1 MKIGIIGGGAAG
13 MTAAVAAARAGAD
26 VVILEKNDR
35 IGKKILVTGNGKC
48 NLSNLSF
55 SASCYHSKETEKA
68 WRIASRFTPQDTI
81 RFFEEMG
88 LCIKDKNGYL
98 YPACEQASAV
108 LDVLRYEIAS
118 LPVKVFCGETAERI
132 YVLDKNQGFEVFCK
146 ESGKKY
152 LFDQLIVTSGGQ
164 ASPKTG
170 SDGDG
175 YRMLK
180 EIGLSVVRPVPA
192 LVQLRCAGNHFKAL
206 SGIRCEAKLA
216 LFIDGKKRAEEAG
229 ELQMTDYGISGI
241 PVFQLSRHA
250 AYALAAKKRTE
261 VVIDLFPQISKRQLK
276 DWFTARKKQLAGRT
290 AEEFLTGTIHKKW
303 VLYFLKEY
311 GIRPQDSAE
320 TVPDANWLS
329 LLEAVKEFTVHVTD
343 TNSFQNAQVCA
354 GGVSL
359 NETDENLESVRYPG
373 LYIAGELLDVDGRCG
388 GYNLQWAWGSGYLAG
403 KAAAEGGGR
412 KR

>member
-13 MTAAVAAARAGAD
+13 MAAAVAAARAGAD

-55 SASCYHSKETEKA
+55 SASCYHSKEAEKA
-68 WRIASRFTPQDTI
+68 WRIASRFTPQDTAA
-81 RFFEEMG
+81 FFESMG
-88 LCIKDKNGYL
+88 LCIKVKNGYL

-118 LPVKVFCGETAERI
+118 LSVKVCCSETAEHIR
-132 YVLDKNQGFEVFCK
+132 VLDHKKGFEVICK
-146 ESGKKY
+146 ENKKKY
-152 LFDQLIVTSGGQ
+152 LFDKLIVTSGGQ

-180 EIGLSVVRPVPA
+180 ELGLSVVRPVPA

-206 SGIRCEAKLA
+206 SGIRCEAVLT
-216 LFIDGKKRAEEAG
+216 LFIEGNKRAEEEG

-261 VVIDLFPQISKRQLK
+261 VVIDLLPRIPKEQLK
-276 DWFTARKKQLAGRT
+276 DWFIERKKKLAGRT
-290 AEEFLTGTIHKKW
+290 AEEFLTGTVHKKW
-303 VLYFLKEY
+303 GLFFLREY
-311 GIRPQDSAE
+311 GIKPQDLAGAVS
-320 TVPDANWLS
+320 DNRWLQ
-329 LLEAVKEFTVHVTD
+329 LLEAIKEFTVNVTD

-403 KAAAEGGGR
+403 SAAAKGGGR
-412 KR
+412 RL